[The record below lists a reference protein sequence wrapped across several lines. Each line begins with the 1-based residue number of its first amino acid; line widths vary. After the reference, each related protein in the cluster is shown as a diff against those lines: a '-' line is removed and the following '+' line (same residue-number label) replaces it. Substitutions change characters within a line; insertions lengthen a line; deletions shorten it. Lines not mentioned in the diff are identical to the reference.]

1 MAKQGESLDN
11 VLAAINKKYGSGSIM
26 TLGDTEH
33 IKVDCLSTGSL
44 MIDKILGGSGIPVGR
59 IIEVYGME
67 SSGKSSMSLQ
77 LVAQCQKAGGKV
89 AYIDVE
95 QAMDPAYAKQL
106 GVDIDS
112 LIFSQPASGEQALA
126 IVEDLAKTGQ
136 VRLIIVDSVAALTP
150 QVVLDGE
157 MGDMTIG
164 ALARLLS
171 RGLSKLIGVAN
182 ENKCTIL
189 FINQIRQKINT
200 GFSMGDPNTTTGGN
214 ALKFYASQRIEL
226 KKTTAIKEGEE
237 VVGYNTKIT
246 VKKNKIA
253 PPLKSCTIPFMFGK
267 GFGGNEEVISL
278 AVEYGLIE
286 KSGAWATTHD
296 GQRINGMA
304 KVREYYEEHPDL
316 FEELK
321 NIVKSKLS
329 GVELEAEYTVDPN
342 TGEIIE

>member
-1 MAKQGESLDN
+1 MNKEKNSIDSVLDK
-11 VLAAINKKYGSGSIM
+11 INKKFGQGSIM

-200 GFSMGDPNTTTGGN
+200 GFWMGDPNTTTGGKE
-214 ALKFYASQRIEL
+214 LKF
-226 KKTTAIKEGEE
+226 
-237 VVGYNTKIT
+237 
-246 VKKNKIA
+246 
-253 PPLKSCTIPFMFGK
+253 
-267 GFGGNEEVISL
+267 
-278 AVEYGLIE
+278 
-286 KSGAWATTHD
+286 
-296 GQRINGMA
+296 
-304 KVREYYEEHPDL
+304 
-316 FEELK
+316 
-321 NIVKSKLS
+321 
-329 GVELEAEYTVDPN
+329 
-342 TGEIIE
+342 